1 MSKEYSLL
9 LEIINVIG
17 GYESICEEV
26 KENLIE
32 GGYTEELQRFREMLG
47 EIEEEENE
55 LSESTED
62 ISESITEEKMKILE
76 DEKYKI
82 FEELNNLSVT
92 IDSIIGDKS
101 ISKSLLKKLSKNE
114 DKYIRG
120 MVSSNHKTPMK
131 VLKKLSK
138 DSEYIVTDSM
148 YKNPKYRRNIEVI
161 GEIIPSW
168 KNKVIEIE
176 KPTMVYS
183 LDCKVRY

>member
-76 DEKYKI
+76 AY
-82 FEELNNLSVT
+82 
-92 IDSIIGDKS
+92 
-101 ISKSLLKKLSKNE
+101 
-114 DKYIRG
+114 
-120 MVSSNHKTPMK
+120 
-131 VLKKLSK
+131 
-138 DSEYIVTDSM
+138 
-148 YKNPKYRRNIEVI
+148 
-161 GEIIPSW
+161 
-168 KNKVIEIE
+168 
-176 KPTMVYS
+176 
-183 LDCKVRY
+183 